1 MTMRVRWVGVAA
13 TAIVL
18 GAILVPN
25 SNSAALDRFGPG
37 RNLSLSLERE
47 GGSASVGG
55 SSGGVWAVPAPDAN
69 AFRTAAG
76 TGPVSRQGSPDGLQF
91 LAVTVKIGARR
102 GRPMFTNAATVGE
115 LLIAMNVKVHRLDV
129 VRPAR
134 DSLLFGLARVRLVR
148 IRQAVV
154 TLIEVVPF
162 KTVIQYS
169 SDLAADE
176 VRVLTAGVAGSARRA
191 YRVTY
196 RNGKEIARQLL
207 TDVVLSSPVDR
218 VEEHSTLDAAH
229 GSQTGQASWYDCPDE
244 GDYAAHLTLPKGT
257 SVTVTDLD
265 NGNTVTVVINDR
277 GPYGVPGRIID
288 LCSTAFA
295 TLAPLSQGVADVTI
309 TW

>member
-1 MTMRVRWVGVAA
+1 MTMRVRWAGVAA

-25 SNSAALDRFGPG
+25 SNSAPLDRFAPGP
-37 RNLSLSLERE
+37 NLSLSLERG
-47 GGSASVGG
+47 GGSLAAAG
-55 SSGGVWAVPAPDAN
+55 SSGVWAVPAPDTE
-69 AFRTAAG
+69 AFRSAG
-76 TGPVSRQGSPDGLQF
+76 GAGPASRQGSPDALQF
-91 LAVTVKIGARR
+91 LAVTVKLGAHR
-102 GRPMFTNAATVGE
+102 GRAMFTNAATVGD
-115 LLIAMNVKVHRLDV
+115 LLTAMKVKVHRLDLI
-129 VRPAR
+129 RPAR
-134 DSLLFGLARVRLVR
+134 DTLLYGLERVRLVR
-148 IRQAVV
+148 IRQMVM
-154 TLIEVVPF
+154 TLVESLPF

-176 VRVLTAGVAGSARRA
+176 VRVVTAGTAGSARRT
-191 YRVTY
+191 YRVTF
-196 RNGKEIARQLL
+196 RNGKEVARQLL
-207 TDVVLSSPVDR
+207 TEVILASPLDQ
-218 VEEHSTLDAAH
+218 VEEHAPPGASH

-265 NGNTVTVVINDR
+265 NGKTVTVVINDR

-295 TLAPLSQGVADVTI
+295 ALAPLSQGVADVTI